1 MDSKTEQSIQLAF
14 VFNKKSQAIV
24 AVHSSPA
31 HTACNLNRNE
41 CMYIVR

>member
-1 MDSKTEQSIQLAF
+1 MDSTTEQTFQLAF

-31 HTACNLNRNE
+31 HTACNLNRN
-41 CMYIVR
+41 